1 MHSDVTGIFQYKVI
15 KKLVIDSTLRV
26 FSVKRTHL
34 QSDITYSTQQSQHKA
49 CHDSTLRV
57 FSVKNNSFAFWR
69 YGYFSVQS
77 HQKAC
82 HWFDVTGFFSKKTL
96 ICNLTLHIQHN
107 KVNIK
112 LVTIRRYGFFQKKPL
127 ICKLTLHS
135 QHNKVIKKLV
145 MIRRYWV
152 FSVKRTHLQSDT
164 TYSTQQSQQNACH
177 DSTLLGFFSKK
188 NSFAIWHYIFNT
200 TKST

>member
-1 MHSDVTGIFQYKVI
+1 MQSDITYSTQQSQHKACH
-15 KKLVIDSTLRV
+15 DSTLRVFSVKNNSFAFWRYGYFSRTKSSKSLSLIRRYWV

-112 LVTIRRYGFFQKKPL
+112 LVTIRRYGFFQ
-127 ICKLTLHS
+127 
-135 QHNKVIKKLV
+135 
-145 MIRRYWV
+145 
-152 FSVKRTHLQSDT
+152 
-164 TYSTQQSQQNACH
+164 
-177 DSTLLGFFSKK
+177 
-188 NSFAIWHYIFNT
+188 
-200 TKST
+200 